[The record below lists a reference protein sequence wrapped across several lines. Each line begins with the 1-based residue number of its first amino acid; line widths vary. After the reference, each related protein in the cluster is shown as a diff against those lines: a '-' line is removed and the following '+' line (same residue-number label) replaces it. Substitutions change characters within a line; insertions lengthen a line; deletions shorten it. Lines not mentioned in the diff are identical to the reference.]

1 MIAYLKHSLASLFLL
16 ASFSTLVGQNKVP
29 AGSFVVEEVEGLVER
44 FDEALGAFVPVVPGF
59 VIERDVLV
67 VTASEAALVFSC
79 SGAMAGMVSEN
90 TRVVLEPATA
100 DKTYSADLRKGTVSV
115 LLDPDRPNDGSGF
128 SVRTAQGVTSA
139 TGTFYAVTEFK
150 GQTYT
155 KVKRGSVKRRVI
167 RPTQKDFAAYLSKS
181 KSKPKP
187 TPPPA
192 TKPPAKLPDEQPA
205 QP

>member
-1 MIAYLKHSLASLFLL
+1 MNAKLKHSLASLFLL
-16 ASFSTLVGQNKVP
+16 ASFSILVGQNKVP
-29 AGSFVVEEVEGLVER
+29 DGSFVVEEVEGLVER

-67 VTASEAALVFSC
+67 VTDSEAALVFSC

-115 LLDPDRPNDGSGF
+115 LLDPDRPKDGSGF

-167 RPTQKDFAAYLSKS
+167 QPTRKDFAAYLSKS